1 MSNKVLIY
9 GATSAIAQATARL
22 WAAAGDPL
30 FLVARDGR
38 KLQQVADDLKIRG
51 AARIETRIQEA
62 TDLAAHDPLV
72 EEAWQ
77 AFKGLDLALVA
88 QGFYPDPQRCLEDP
102 QLMRQ
107 ALEVNALSVF
117 SLVNALAR
125 RFASRKAGS
134 IVVLGAPAGEQGQGE
149 DYVHGASKVA
159 VDVFL
164 EGTRRRLAPA
174 GVHVMTVKPSRTAS
188 PLRGAGD
195 PGLFAHRP
203 SRVARDIALA
213 VLKRQP
219 ICFSPGYRRWWS

>member
-1 MSNKVLIY
+1 MSSKVMVY

-38 KLQQVADDLKIRG
+38 KLQQVADDLKTRG
-51 AARIETRIQEA
+51 AARIETRIQDA
-62 TDLAAHDPLV
+62 TDLGGHAPLV

-88 QGFYPDPQRCLEDP
+88 QGFYPDPRRCLEDP
-102 QLMRQ
+102 ELMRQ
-107 ALEVNALSVF
+107 ALEVNTLSVF

-125 RFASRKAGS
+125 RFESRGGGGT
-134 IVVLGAPAGEQGQGE
+134 IVVLGAPAGERGAGD
-149 DYVHGASKVA
+149 DYVHAASKVA

-174 GVHVMTVKPSRTAS
+174 GVQVMTVKPARTAS
-188 PLRGAGD
+188 PLRGAVGQ
-195 PGLFAHRP
+195 GATSP

-213 VLKRQP
+213 LLKRQP
-219 ICFSPGYRRWWS
+219 VCYSPGYRRWWS